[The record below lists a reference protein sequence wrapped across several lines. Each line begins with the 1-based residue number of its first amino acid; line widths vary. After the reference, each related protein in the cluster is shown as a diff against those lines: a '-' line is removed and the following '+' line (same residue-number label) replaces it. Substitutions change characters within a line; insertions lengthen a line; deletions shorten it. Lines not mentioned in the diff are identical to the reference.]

1 MIEEVKKII
10 VERYEEE
17 YKRAS
22 KEYYDRTTAILMLE
36 GDLHTLER
44 ETMYPVVKKH
54 FSLIQRFLTKREE
67 YREYREE
74 QEEYSQKSQKADEI
88 RTKLSTEKP
97 RLEKEIKELKL
108 KEKLQAA
115 SEKLEKAK
123 NAQVIKD
130 LGINLFEAFS
140 ILKEND
146 IPIVLTEADKVET
159 EVERD
164 YSSKSALIGVHKTQF
179 APTDSKIKTAKDA
192 KAISKAKIIIN
203 EQEYEYEYMSERDTV
218 HMAMNDEVSSH
229 MYGSWEDC
237 KYSVLIPMS
246 DISNEKIGYAN
257 SVDTFTKG
265 SLNLSQ
271 NCWILCPISE
281 VEQMKHNNPGVNVIG
296 YEGESVLGYSSPFLS
311 ALGYR
316 AEDVGMWSWYDE
328 ESKKQ
333 FAELMEQEGLK
344 IAPHS
349 DTYFH
354 EDENALTEINSLVS
368 ICNIIKNNG
377 LLKNADDIPDMIEQ
391 LSETQFYWC
400 IESLC
405 GGSRF
410 DNGEYPDAVKG
421 NHRHLDIFFSKMQEN
436 GFELSDNYK
445 TIFRRIDQ
453 IGIGSIYDE
462 SDTKQLF
469 EGLDNLSENEKK
481 ALEVY
486 KSSLSSFGKYDSSKY
501 SDSVIKFMSAA
512 VLDSV
517 ERSKERITINELD
530 TEQADDLDR

>member
-10 VERYEEE
+10 VGRYEEE
-17 YKRAS
+17 YQRAS
-22 KEYYDRTTAILMLE
+22 KEYDDRRMVIVMLE

-74 QEEYSQKSQKADEI
+74 EEEYSKKSRKADEI
-88 RTKLSTEKP
+88 RNKLSTEKP

-108 KEKLQAA
+108 YESLRAA
-115 SEKLEKAK
+115 EEKLEKAK
-123 NAQVIKD
+123 NAKVIKD
-130 LGINLFEAFS
+130 LGIDLVEAFS
-140 ILKEND
+140 ILEENN

-159 EVERD
+159 KVERD
-164 YSSKSALIGVHKTQF
+164 YSSKGALIGVHKTQF
-179 APTDSKIKTAKDA
+179 APIGSIIKTAKDA
-192 KAISKAKIIIN
+192 KAISKDTITIN
-203 EQEYEYEYMSERDTV
+203 GQEYEYEFVSERDTV

-237 KYSVLIPMS
+237 KYSILIPMS
-246 DISNEKIGYAN
+246 DIPNEKIGYAS

-265 SLNLSQ
+265 SLSLSQ
-271 NCWILCPISE
+271 NCWILCPINE
-281 VEQMKHNNPGVNVIG
+281 VEQVRKNNPNVHVIG
-296 YEGESVLGYSSPFLS
+296 YEGDSVLGYSSPFLS

-333 FAELMEQEGLK
+333 FTELMEQEGLR

-349 DTYFH
+349 ATYFH
-354 EDENALTEINSLVS
+354 EDENALIEINSLVS

-377 LLKNADDIPDMIEQ
+377 LLKNADDIPNMIEQ
-391 LSETQFYWC
+391 LSETHFYWC

-445 TIFRRIDQ
+445 TIFKRIDR
-453 IGIGSIYDE
+453 IGVGRIYDE
-462 SDTKQLF
+462 SDTNQLF
-469 EGLDNLSENEKK
+469 EGLDDLSENEKK
-481 ALEVY
+481 TLEIY

-501 SDSVIKFMSAA
+501 SESVVKFMSAA

-517 ERSKERITINELD
+517 ERSKERITTNELD
-530 TEQADDLDR
+530 TEKADDLER